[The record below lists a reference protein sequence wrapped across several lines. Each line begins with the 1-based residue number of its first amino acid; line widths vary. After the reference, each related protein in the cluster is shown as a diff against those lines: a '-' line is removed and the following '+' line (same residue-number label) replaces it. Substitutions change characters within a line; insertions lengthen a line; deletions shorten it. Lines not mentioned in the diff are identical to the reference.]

1 MGLILRRGVVL
12 PHRCE
17 MPDNKQINN
26 ALNIVEKERGG
37 ALSKKKSDKNILRK
51 VHDFHTENKVF
62 YICRNDSQK
71 A

>member
-1 MGLILRRGVVL
+1 
-12 PHRCE
+12 
-17 MPDNKQINN
+17 MPDNKQISN

-37 ALSKKKSDKNILRK
+37 ALSKTGDKNILRK

>member
-1 MGLILRRGVVL
+1 MVL

-37 ALSKKKSDKNILRK
+37 ALLTINKNILRK